1 MFASLKLSPLLPV
14 MEHVLSVRPD
24 HKGDPKN
31 NVSADPRNTYV
42 LSFV

>member
-1 MFASLKLSPLLPV
+1 MFASLKLSSLLPE
-14 MEHVLSVRPD
+14 MEDASSVRPE

>member
-1 MFASLKLSPLLPV
+1 MFAPFKLSSLLPV
-14 MEHVLSVRPD
+14 MEHASSVRPD